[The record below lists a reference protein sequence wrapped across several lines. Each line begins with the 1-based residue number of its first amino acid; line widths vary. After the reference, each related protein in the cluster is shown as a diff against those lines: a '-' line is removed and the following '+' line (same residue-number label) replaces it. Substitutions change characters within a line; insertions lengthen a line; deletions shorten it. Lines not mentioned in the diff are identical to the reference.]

1 MTGPG
6 EIEMKT
12 PVVALGLDAADPVL
26 LERYMDAGHLP
37 VLASIRARGSYVRLT
52 TFDYCRAEAS
62 NTTFLTGCSPAK
74 HGYWSPFRF
83 KTDYRVETTPYEFAD
98 YQPFYGLGPDYR
110 VAVFDMPQSKL
121 SDNVNGVQVLGWGAH
136 SPRCPSHSNPPEL
149 FQEIVSK
156 HGPHPTLRNDG
167 VHSMGDRAALERLK
181 QGLETGVARRASACV
196 DLLTRE
202 RWDLFLTYFSEIHS
216 GQHYLWH
223 LSHPDH
229 PLYEPF
235 GTPGRDPLL
244 ELVQSVDRAIGKIQA
259 AMSPDA
265 RLVVFSDHGMESN
278 TTDVPSTVFLPELL
292 YRLAYPGKYGL
303 AKGQPGTTPPPVM
316 RPSANRSWRST
327 LYGLKY
333 DPNPIT
339 RVLRR
344 RMNTVRFHYGIEKRL
359 GMNSVPLCPDDCPI
373 GTQPPMWY
381 HPAWPGMKAFALP
394 SFSEGY
400 VRLNVRG
407 REARG
412 LVDPADYEAVCAEIT
427 AELHAL
433 TDART
438 GRPAV
443 KRVVRTRVRPDGPAV
458 DGERPSDADL
468 IVVWEGV
475 PIDVVDHPT
484 AGRIGPVPFKRSG
497 SHVHRGF
504 LMAAGP
510 GVPTGVKLPEAHALD
525 IPPTILSLLGASIPA
540 HFDGRPLA
548 VTEGNTV
555 AARRVG

>member
-1 MTGPG
+1 
-6 EIEMKT
+6 MKT

-26 LERYMDAGHLP
+26 LERYMNAGHLP
-37 VLASIRARGSYVRLT
+37 VLSSIRARGSYVRLT

-136 SPRCPSHSNPPEL
+136 SPRCPSHSNPPAL
-149 FQEIVSK
+149 FDEIVSK
-156 HGPHPTLRNDG
+156 HGAHPTLRKDD
-167 VHSMGDRAALERLK
+167 VHSMGDQAALERLK
-181 QGLETGVARRASACV
+181 QGLETGAARRAAACV
-196 DLLTRE
+196 DLLARE

-235 GTPGRDPLL
+235 GKPGRDPLL
-244 ELVQSVDRAIGKIQA
+244 ELTQAVDRAIGQIEA
-259 AMSPDA
+259 AMPADA

-303 AKGQPGTTPPPVM
+303 AKGKPGTPPPPIM
-316 RPSANRSWRST
+316 KPSADRSWRST
-327 LYGLKY
+327 LYGLKH
-333 DPNPIT
+333 DRNPIT
-339 RVLRR
+339 RMLRR
-344 RMNTVRFHYGIEKRL
+344 RMNTIRFHYGIEKRL

-381 HPAWPGMKAFALP
+381 HPAWSGMKAFALP

-412 LVDPADYEAVCAEIT
+412 IVDPADYQAVCDEIT
-427 AELHAL
+427 AELQAL

-510 GVPTGVKLPEAHALD
+510 GVPAGLKLPEAHALD
-525 IPPTILSLLGASIPA
+525 IPPTILSLLGAKIPA

-548 VTEGNTV
+548 VIESHTV
-555 AARRVG
+555 GARRVG

>member
-1 MTGPG
+1 MRL
-6 EIEMKT
+6 KT
-12 PVVALGLDAADPVL
+12 PVVAIGLDAADPVL

-37 VLASIRARGSYVRLT
+37 VLARLREEGTYARLT

-83 KTDYRVETTPYEFAD
+83 KADYRCETTPYEFAD

-121 SDNVNGVQVLGWGAH
+121 SKDVNGVQILGWGAH
-136 SPRCPSHSNPPEL
+136 SPRCPSHSEPPEL
-149 FQEIVSK
+149 FNDIVSK
-156 HGPHPTLRNDG
+156 YGEHPTLRKDD
-167 VHSMGDRAALERLK
+167 VHSMGDESAMLRLK
-181 QGLETGVARRASACV
+181 QGLETGVERRAAACV

-202 RWDLFLTYFSEIHS
+202 KWDLFLTYFSEIHS

-229 PLYEPF
+229 PLYQYF

-244 ELVQSVDRAIGKIQA
+244 ELVQAVDRAIGRIVA
-259 AMSPDA
+259 AMPEEA

-292 YRLAYPGKYGL
+292 YRLAHPGRYGL
-303 AKGQPGTTPPPVM
+303 AKGKAGAPPPPVM
-316 RPSANRSWRST
+316 KPLANRSWRST
-327 LYGLKY
+327 LYGLKH
-333 DPNPIT
+333 DPNPVT
-339 RVLRR
+339 RWLRQH
-344 RMNTVRFHYGIEKRL
+344 MPTATFHYGIEKRL
-359 GMNSVPLCPDDCPI
+359 GMNSLPLCPDDCPL
-373 GTQPPMWY
+373 GAQPPMWY
-381 HPAWPGMKAFALP
+381 HPAWKNMHAFALP

-407 REARG
+407 REAHG
-412 LVDPADYEAVCAEIT
+412 IVDPSDYERACDEI
-427 AELHAL
+427 AGELHKL
-433 TDART
+433 VDART
-438 GRPAV
+438 GKPAV
-443 KRVVRTRVRPDGPAV
+443 KRVVRTRKGPDGPAM

-468 IVVWEGV
+468 IVIWDGV

-504 LMAAGP
+504 LMAKGP
-510 GVPTGVKLPEAHALD
+510 GVLTGERLPEAHALA
-525 IPPTILSLLGASIPA
+525 IPPTILTLLGAAIPP
-540 HFDGRPLA
+540 HFDGRSLDVFEKHTSIRQA
-548 VTEGNTV
+548 G
-555 AARRVG
+555 